1 MVENFILMAGLGMS
15 TKRIHIKNQSL
26 PTLSQIGL
34 ATQWF
39 PQYSNDTL
47 VTHQLDV
54 VLLSFIIRGAGEHL
68 IDDRRYPVQG
78 PSIGITHLD
87 QAHCILS
94 GDDPLDIINIYLDLV
109 RLRLP
114 ELPHPLQEMV
124 PRLLP
129 LNARFINRR
138 NRIQQLDLPADSDLP
153 MVAKW
158 MHRELTE
165 QAAGWEGIVMGYWQ
179 VFLTEICRTACA
191 TGLRNPTDTH
201 PSASRL
207 EMVRA
212 HIDQNFRNPLTLAQL
227 ADVAGLSPTYLCR
240 TFRAYSG
247 KPLFTYLLERRIQSA
262 MLRLRQTDDKV
273 IDIAHDAGFN
283 DLSYFN
289 RCFTRL
295 CGDSPRAY
303 RQKR

>member
-1 MVENFILMAGLGMS
+1 MMENVILMADQGTS
-15 TKRIHIKNQSL
+15 TKKIRIKNQSL

-39 PQYSNDTL
+39 PDYSNDTL
-47 VTHQLDV
+47 ITHQLDV

-68 IDDRRYPVQG
+68 IDDRRYPVEG

-94 GDDPLDIINIYLDLV
+94 GDEPLDIINIYLDLEH
-109 RLRLP
+109 LRMPALP
-114 ELPHPLQEMV
+114 EPLQEMV

-129 LNARFINRR
+129 LNAGFVNRL
-138 NRIQQLDLPADSDLP
+138 NRVQQLDLPPDSGLP
-153 MVAKW
+153 MVAQGL
-158 MHRELTE
+158 HRELTG
-165 QAAGWEGIVMGYWQ
+165 QRPGWEGMVMGYWQ
-179 VFLTEICRTACA
+179 VFLTELCRTACD
-191 TGLRNPTDTH
+191 TGLKLPPNQH
-201 PSASRL
+201 PSVGRL
-207 EMVRA
+207 EKVRTY
-212 HIDQNFRNPLTLAQL
+212 IDQNFREPLSLAQL
-227 ADVAGLSPTYLCR
+227 AAVAGLSPTYLCR
-240 TFRAYSG
+240 AFRAYAG
-247 KPLFTYLLERRIQSA
+247 KSLFTYLLERRIQAA

-273 IDIAHDAGFN
+273 IEIAHDVGFN

>member
-1 MVENFILMAGLGMS
+1 MPAETI
-15 TKRIHIKNQSL
+15 RIKNQSL

-34 ATQWF
+34 ASQWF
-39 PQYSNDTL
+39 PHYSNNKL
-47 VTHQLDV
+47 ITHQLDV

-87 QAHCILS
+87 QVHCILS
-94 GDDPLDIINIYLDLV
+94 GDEPLDIINIYLDLE

-129 LNARFINRR
+129 LNARFINRH
-138 NRIQQLDLPADSDLP
+138 NRIQQLDLPAGSDLP
-153 MVAKW
+153 MVAQW
-158 MHRELTE
+158 MHRELTD
-165 QAAGWEGIVMGYWQ
+165 QPAGWEGMVMGYWQ
-179 VFLTEICRTACA
+179 VFLTELCRTACA
-191 TGLRNPTDTH
+191 TGLRNPAGTH
-201 PSASRL
+201 PSAVRL
-207 EMVRA
+207 EMTRA

-227 ADVAGLSPTYLCR
+227 AEVAGLSPTYLCR
-240 TFRAYSG
+240 AFRAYSG

-262 MLRLRQTDDKV
+262 MLRLRQTEDKV
-273 IDIAHDAGFN
+273 IDIAHDVGFN

-289 RCFTRL
+289 RCFSRL
-295 CGDSPRAY
+295 CGLSPRVY
-303 RQKR
+303 RLKR